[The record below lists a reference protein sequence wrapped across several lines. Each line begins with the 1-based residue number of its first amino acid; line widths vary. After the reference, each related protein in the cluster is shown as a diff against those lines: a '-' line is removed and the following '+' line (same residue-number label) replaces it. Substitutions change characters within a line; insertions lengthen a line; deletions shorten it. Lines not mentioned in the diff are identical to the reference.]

1 MFIPTFAAVLL
12 TSAAV
17 APQQPAG
24 QTLRHIGSV
33 TPSELVT
40 YVSQNSYIATET
52 PATEVAATP
61 ATPAAAPAAAPV
73 TAPTV
78 VNAVQT
84 YSYYKI
90 NGRLYLMA
98 NPVSTPTVTYTMPTT
113 YSSGTVS
120 NYTPVYSSNGTV
132 YYSTTG
138 GCANGQCPN
147 ATPTYTFSSCPNG
160 RCPNAR

>member
-12 TSAAV
+12 TAAV

-33 TPSELVT
+33 TPSELIGSVA
-40 YVSQNSYIATET
+40 QNSYIAADV
-52 PATEVAATP
+52 PATTVAVTAP
-61 ATPAAAPAAAPV
+61 ATPAATPVATPV
-73 TAPTV
+73 TVPTV

-84 YSYYKI
+84 YSYQRV
-90 NGRLYLMA
+90 GRRYVLVA
-98 NPVSTPTVTYTMPTT
+98 NPVTYTTGTPTTT
-113 YSSGTVS
+113 SG
-120 NYTPVYSSNGTV
+120 GTV
-132 YYSTTG
+132 YYTTTG
-138 GCANGQCPN
+138 GCANGQCPT